1 MMNIL
6 KKLKHLGTLFKYV
19 SDSSKVIDGIFK
31 NHKIRFTQ
39 PAALNDPLEFNPA
52 IRFNLDDNSYKP
64 FKCRGVYFPSRNE
77 WSRFELIEPR
87 INRYGIL
94 SLTDNPHSFEMWS
107 HYANG
112 HKGFLLEFK
121 VSNKMKPILQ
131 LDEGL
136 SLMAYKVKYVTD
148 YTVNLDRLSQGRNKI
163 PFYKIRDAIFLRKIK
178 NWKYEREYR
187 IIRQL
192 DECETYKPPPKR
204 KSYRDKKG
212 VYLFPL
218 STNCISSVTFGVH
231 TSSKI
236 KREIIDL
243 CRNTNIVFMQTV
255 IYNDKGTINFLPIE
269 HFGTIEN
276 YLSLLPQVFTC
287 DSIDEKPREFIT
299 VSSLDRI
306 PYYHLQ
312 ANDWD
317 LYYKKKLAKKGTNI
331 TN

>member
-6 KKLKHLGTLFKYV
+6 NKLNELGTLFKYI

-52 IRFNLDDNSYKP
+52 IRFNSENNSYKS
-64 FKCRGVYFPSRNE
+64 FRCNGVYFPSMNE

-94 SLTDNPHSFEMWS
+94 SLTDNPYSFEMWS

-112 HKGFLLEFK
+112 HKGFLLELK
-121 VSNKMKPILQ
+121 VSSKIKPALQ
-131 LDEGL
+131 LEEGL
-136 SLMAYKVKYVTD
+136 SLRAHNVKYVTD

-163 PFYKIRDAIFLRKIK
+163 PFYKIRDAIFLKKIK

-192 DECETYKPPPKR
+192 DECETYQPPPER

-218 STNCISSVTFGVH
+218 SMNCISSVIFGVH
-231 TSSKI
+231 TSKEI
-236 KREIIDL
+236 KREIIEL
-243 CRNTNIVFMQTV
+243 CKNTSIVFMQTV
-255 IYNDKGTINFLPIE
+255 IYNDIGKINFLPVE

-287 DSIDEKPREFIT
+287 DSIEENHRKPII
-299 VSSLDRI
+299 VSSLDKI
-306 PYYHLQ
+306 PYVNSQ
-312 ANDWD
+312 RNDWES
-317 LYYKKKLAKKGTNI
+317 YYKKKMDT
-331 TN
+331 